1 MHVLVKKLQNV
12 VGSAAETEI
21 EASYKN
27 GTTATP
33 MQIELTEMGHPQPR
47 TPIQVD
53 NNEAVNFA
61 NDEPKQKR
69 TKAIEMRFYWIKDRP
84 KQKQFMIYWSPGNRN
99 LGDYH
104 RKNHPPAH
112 HRLVHP
118 IYLNGGVS
126 LQFFVFLFYYMHTWF

>member
-1 MHVLVKKLQNV
+1 MGV
-12 VGSAAETEI
+12 A
-21 EASYKN
+21 
-27 GTTATP
+27 
-33 MQIELTEMGHPQPR
+33 LTDMRHPHYP
-47 TPIQVD
+47 THIQVE
-53 NNEAVNFA
+53 NTMAGNFS
-61 NDEPKQKR
+61 NDELKQKHM
-69 TKAIEMRFYWIKDRP
+69 KAIEMRFYWIKDRP

-126 LQFFVFLFYYMHTWF
+126 LHFFVFLFYYMHTWF